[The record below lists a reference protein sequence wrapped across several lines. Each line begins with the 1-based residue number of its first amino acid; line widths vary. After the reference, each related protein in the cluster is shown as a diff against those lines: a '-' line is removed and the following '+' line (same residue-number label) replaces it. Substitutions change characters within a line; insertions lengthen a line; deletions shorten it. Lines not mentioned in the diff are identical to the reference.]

1 MTRFRF
7 IVLFIL
13 LLIPTAATGE
23 ETELTPLHKAAA
35 KGDADAIKERIAA
48 GADVDTK
55 DWGGWTPLYR
65 AAVYGHVEAI
75 KVLVA
80 AGADMGART
89 KGGWTP
95 LHAAAFHGNRAV
107 KWFVALIKEL
117 VRAGADVG
125 ARTKNGRTPSDLTD
139 KPEILEIL
147 NGKQ

>member
-55 DWGGWTPLYR
+55 DWGGWTPL
-65 AAVYGHVEAI
+65 
-75 KVLVA
+75 
-80 AGADMGART
+80 
-89 KGGWTP
+89 
-95 LHAAAFHGNRAV
+95 HAAAFHGKFHGNRAV
-107 KWFVALIKEL
+107 KWFVALVKEF
-117 VRAGADVG
+117 VRAGADMR
-125 ARTKNGRTPSDLTD
+125 ARTKAGRTPSDLTD